1 MLDQLIEQARTAMM
15 SEDARK
21 AQKRSFA
28 YGTAHIENEDVT
40 RALISEVYED
50 EADRFAR

>member
-1 MLDQLIEQARTAMM
+1 MLDQLIEQAR
-15 SEDARK
+15 ARSMDEAARE

-28 YGTAHIENEDVT
+28 FGTAHIENEDVT
-40 RALISEVYED
+40 RDIIEE